1 MTNEEMLN
9 AFLKPRGMYYEG
21 GCNLRILL
29 PFFIMD
35 AVYAI
40 YNRSIKPLSL
50 DPNGYPAERRERWRI
65 AYNRFNKK
73 FFDSFNEDQQ
83 DAIIDK
89 MDSFEEYIA
98 NDLMVMQASVWR
110 VLCKIEPE
118 RDSEV
123 QNVAAD
129 CFLAEMLTCAAL
141 IESQRII
148 NWAKTRPRQSGMGF
162 EVVKLPKAFVS
173 SYDGIDDVRLKINS
187 FNNVYYQ
194 PTKDIVISNHQGISD
209 AISQMIQKIF
219 RFIKIDAIE
228 NTRADNEIH
237 E

>member
-1 MTNEEMLN
+1 MTNAEMLD
-9 AFLKPRGMYYEG
+9 AFLRPRGMYMEG

-40 YNRSIKPLSL
+40 YNRRIRPLDL

-73 FFDSFNEDQQ
+73 FFDSFDEDQQ
-83 DAIIDK
+83 DAIMDK
-89 MDSFEEYIA
+89 MDRFEEYIA

-110 VLCKIEPE
+110 VLCKVQPD
-118 RDSEV
+118 RDSEM

-129 CFLAEMLTCAAL
+129 CFLAEMLSCAAL
-141 IESQRII
+141 IESQRIL
-148 NWAKTRPRQSGMGF
+148 NWAKTRPKPSGMGF
-162 EVVKLPKAFVS
+162 DVVKLPKAFVK
-173 SYDGIDDVRLKINS
+173 SYDGIDEVRLKINA
-187 FNNVYYQ
+187 FNNTFYQ
-194 PTKDIVISNHQGISD
+194 PTKDINISNYPGISD

-228 NTRADNEIH
+228 EHKEQNI
-237 E
+237 